1 MLTLKIKLSIISL
14 FILALQQNAS
24 AQEQILDV
32 TVIHIPPE
40 VIIDPETRGVTG
52 SVAEAARAMAR
63 KCRASINFVVT
74 PAWSRAFRLA
84 VDGTVDAVVP
94 TIESAERSKFLFF
107 PKHPV
112 IKSEMGLIAMKSDGH
127 KGFTGFAMLDNKRI
141 GRIAGGLIAPEF
153 DTYLHEN
160 EITVSRQH
168 SYFSLFKSLV
178 ARRVD
183 FVVGNQASYLHFAN
197 ELGITDEIQLLTPVI
212 HSVPQYLALS
222 RAALANHPERNTLYE
237 CLFTVTL
244 N

>member
-1 MLTLKIKLSIISL
+1 M
-14 FILALQQNAS
+14 ALQPRLF
-24 AQEQILDV
+24 AQEHILDV
-32 TVIHIPPE
+32 AVINIPPE
-40 VIIDPETRGVTG
+40 IVIDPDTQQVTG
-52 SVAEAARAMAR
+52 TVATAARAMAQ
-63 KCRASINFVVT
+63 KCRAKINFIVS

-84 VDGTVDAVVP
+84 VDGTADAVVP

-107 PKHPV
+107 PKNPV
-112 IKSEMGLIAMKSDGH
+112 VRSEMGLIAMKSDGH
-127 KGFTGFAMLDNKRI
+127 KSFTGFAMLDNKRI

-178 ARRVD
+178 AKRVD

-197 ELGITDEIQLLTPVI
+197 ELNIADEIQLLMPVI

-237 CLFTVTL
+237 CLFTATL
-244 N
+244 